1 MFIAKRLRSIY
12 KVSVQDN
19 IYIFCVSCQANEQF
33 VNFYK
38 SLVIIVFIY
47 NHSVNPVDEFWDTHV

>member
-1 MFIAKRLRSIY
+1 LVLMFIAKRLRSLY

-19 IYIFCVSCQANEQF
+19 IYIFSCQANEQF

-38 SLVIIVFIY
+38 KLVVVVFIY
-47 NHSVNPVDEFWDTHV
+47 NHIVNPVDEF